1 MVRVGLI
8 GFGLAGQ
15 AFHAPVI
22 RGVPGM
28 ELACILE
35 RRGTR
40 AQEKYPE
47 VRVARTVEELL
58 ADKEIQLC
66 VIATPNDSHF
76 EWRAL
81 ACWRDGMWWWT
92 SRLRRRWEKLR
103 NWLGWRRSAGA

>member
-28 ELACILE
+28 DLACIVE
-35 RRGTR
+35 RRSSR
-40 AQEKYPE
+40 AREKYPD

-58 ADKEIQLC
+58 AVAHKLDVPAHAAPHL
-66 VIATPNDSHF
+66 AA
-76 EWRAL
+76 AL
-81 ACWRDGMWWWT
+81 RQAAAALGSSTRSQRRSPGAWAPS
-92 SRLRRRWEKLR
+92 SRLTETT
-103 NWLGWRRSAGA
+103 